1 MGVGNLPRL
10 EDLPLRP
17 GARVLVRADF
27 NVPLTGGRI
36 DDDMRIRA
44 AIPTIDWLLGQGA
57 AVIACSHLGR
67 PKGAPEAK
75 YSLAPVAARFG
86 EMLGQEVPL
95 APEVVGEEASG
106 MAAGLAPGTA
116 MVLENLRF
124 EPGET
129 KGPDEELHGDLAAAL
144 AALADCYVNDAFG
157 AAHRAH
163 ASVVGPPRHLPSA
176 AGRLLAAEIEALGG
190 LLESPARP
198 FVALLG
204 GSKVSDKI
212 GVIDALLDRCDL
224 LLVGG
229 AMASTFLAAQGHAVG
244 DSLVELDQVEQCRSR
259 LDTDRVSVP
268 TDAVIAKEI
277 EPDALSAV
285 VAADAVPEGWKIL
298 DIGPATAAGYAAE
311 VARAGTVFWNGPMG
325 VFEIEAFAA
334 GTRAVAEAVAA
345 CDGYTVVGGG
355 DSAAALAKFGLA
367 ERVSHLSTGGGASL
381 EFLEQ
386 GDLPG
391 LAALR
396 EGKR

>member
-1 MGVGNLPRL
+1 VSTGSLPRL

-17 GARVLVRADF
+17 GARVLLRADF
-27 NVPLTGGRI
+27 NVPLSEAGRI
-36 DDDMRIRA
+36 EDDMRIRA
-44 AIPTIDWLLGQGA
+44 ALPTIEWLLDREVA
-57 AVIACSHLGR
+57 IIACSHLGR
-67 PKGAPEAK
+67 PKGAPDPK
-75 YSLAPVAARFG
+75 YSLAPVAARLG
-86 EMLGQEVPL
+86 DMLAIEVAL
-95 APEVVGEEASG
+95 CPEVVGEQARA
-106 MAAGLAPGTA
+106 MAAGLAPQQI

-129 KGPDEELHGDLAAAL
+129 NGDDELAAAL
-144 AALADCYVNDAFG
+144 AGLADCYVNDAFG

-163 ASVVGPPRHLPSA
+163 ASVVGPPRHIPSA
-176 AGRLLAAEIEALGG
+176 AGRLLGAEIDALGA

-229 AMASTFLAAQGHAVG
+229 AMASTFLAAQGHSVG
-244 DSLVELDQVEQCRSR
+244 DSLVELDQVDRCRAR
-259 LDTDRVSVP
+259 LDSGKVSVP
-268 TDAVIAKEI
+268 TDAVVAREIAA
-277 EPDALSAV
+277 DALTAV
-285 VAADAVPEGWKIL
+285 VAAGDVPDGWKIL
-298 DIGPATAAGYAAE
+298 DVGPTTAMEYAAE
-311 VARAGTVFWNGPMG
+311 VARAGAVFWNGPMG
-325 VFEIEAFAA
+325 VFELEPFAA

-345 CDGYTVVGGG
+345 ADGYTVVGGG

-391 LAALR
+391 LRALR

>member
-1 MGVGNLPRL
+1 MSTGSLPRL
-10 EDLPLRP
+10 EDLPLQP
-17 GARVLVRADF
+17 GARVLLRADF
-27 NVPLTGGRI
+27 NVPLSDSGRI
-36 DDDMRIRA
+36 EDDMRIRA
-44 AIPTIDWLLGQGA
+44 ALPTIEWLLDREVA
-57 AVIACSHLGR
+57 IIACSHLGR
-67 PKGAPEAK
+67 PKGVPEAK
-75 YSLAPVAARFG
+75 YSLAPVAERLG
-86 EMLGQEVPL
+86 DMLALEVAL
-95 APEVVGEEASG
+95 CPEVVGEQASA
-106 MAAGLAPGTA
+106 MAAGLAPQSIV
-116 MVLENLRF
+116 VLENLRF

-129 KGPDEELHGDLAAAL
+129 KGDEELAAAL
-144 AALADCYVNDAFG
+144 AGLADCYVNDAFG

-163 ASVVGPPRHLPSA
+163 ASVVGPPRHIPSA
-176 AGRLLAAEIEALGG
+176 AGRLLAAEIDALGG

-204 GSKVSDKI
+204 GFKVSDKI

-259 LDTDRVSVP
+259 LDTGRVSVP
-268 TDAVIAKEI
+268 TDTVIAREI
-277 EPDALSAV
+277 
-285 VAADAVPEGWKIL
+285 AADALTAVVSAADVPDGWKIL
-298 DIGPATAAGYAAE
+298 DVGPATATEYSAE

-325 VFEIEAFAA
+325 VFELEPFAA
-334 GTRAVAEAVAA
+334 GTRAVAEAVAS

-367 ERVSHLSTGGGASL
+367 QRVSHLSTGGGASL

-391 LAALR
+391 LRALR

>member
-1 MGVGNLPRL
+1 VSIGNLPGL
-10 EDLPLRP
+10 EDLPLQP
-17 GARVLVRADF
+17 GQRVLLRADF
-27 NVPLTGGRI
+27 NVPLSDGGRI
-36 DDDMRIRA
+36 EDDLRIRA
-44 AIPTIDWLLGQGA
+44 ALPTIEWLLEREA
-57 AVIACSHLGR
+57 AVICCSHLGR
-67 PKGAPEAK
+67 PKGAPDAK
-75 YSLAPVAARFG
+75 YSLAPVAQRLAD
-86 EMLGQEVPL
+86 MLAIEVPL
-95 APEVVGEEASG
+95 APEVVGEQASA
-106 MAAGLAPGTA
+106 MAAGMAPQSV
-116 MVLENLRF
+116 MMLENLRF

-129 KGPDEELHGDLAAAL
+129 KGDEELGAAL

-163 ASVVGPPRHLPSA
+163 SSVVGPPRHIPSA

-190 LLESPARP
+190 LLDASARP
-198 FVALLG
+198 FIALLG

-229 AMASTFLAAQGHAVG
+229 AMASTFLAAQGHPVG
-244 DSLVELDQVEQCRSR
+244 DSLVELDQVEQCHTR
-259 LDTDRVSVP
+259 LESGKVSVP

-277 EPDALSAV
+277 
-285 VAADAVPEGWKIL
+285 AADALTAVVTAADVPEGWKIL
-298 DIGPATAAGYAAE
+298 DIGPSTATQYCAE

-325 VFEIEAFAA
+325 VFEVEPFAG

-345 CDGYTVVGGG
+345 AGGYTVVGGG

-391 LAALR
+391 LRALR

>member
-1 MGVGNLPRL
+1 
-10 EDLPLRP
+10 
-17 GARVLVRADF
+17 
-27 NVPLTGGRI
+27 
-36 DDDMRIRA
+36 
-44 AIPTIDWLLGQGA
+44 
-57 AVIACSHLGR
+57 
-67 PKGAPEAK
+67 PKGAPDPK
-75 YSLAPVAARFG
+75 YSMSPVAQRLAD
-86 EMLGQEVPL
+86 MMAIEVPL
-95 APEVVGEEASG
+95 APEVVGEQASA
-106 MAAGLAPGTA
+106 MAARMAPQSV
-116 MVLENLRF
+116 MMLENLRF

-129 KGPDEELHGDLAAAL
+129 KGDEELGAAL

-163 ASVVGPPRHLPSA
+163 SSVVGPPRHIPSA

-190 LLESPARP
+190 LLEDPARP
-198 FVALLG
+198 FIALLG

-244 DSLVELDQVEQCRSR
+244 DSLVELDQVEQCRTR
-259 LDTDRVSVP
+259 LDSGKVSVP

-277 EPDALSAV
+277 
-285 VAADAVPEGWKIL
+285 AADALTAVVTAADVPDGWKIL
-298 DIGPATAAGYAAE
+298 DVGPSTATEYSAE

-325 VFEIEAFAA
+325 VFEVEPFAG

-367 ERVSHLSTGGGASL
+367 DRVSHLSTGGGASL

-391 LAALR
+391 LRALR

>member
-1 MGVGNLPRL
+1 MSAGNLPRL

-17 GARVLVRADF
+17 GARVLLRADF
-27 NVPLTGGRI
+27 NVPLSDRGVI
-36 DDDMRIRA
+36 EDDMRIRA
-44 AIPTIDWLLGQGA
+44 ALPTIEWLMDRGA
-57 AVIACSHLGR
+57 AIIACSHLGR
-67 PKGAPEAK
+67 PKGAPDPK
-75 YSLAPVAARFG
+75 YSLAPVAERLG
-86 EMLGQEVPL
+86 DMLALEVPL
-95 APEVVGEEASG
+95 CPQVVGPEASA
-106 MAAGLAPGTA
+106 MAARLAPQSV

-129 KGPDEELHGDLAAAL
+129 KGDEDLAAAL
-144 AALADCYVNDAFG
+144 AGLADCYVNDAFG

-163 ASVVGPPRHLPSA
+163 ASVVGPPRHIPSA

-259 LDTDRVSVP
+259 LDSGRVQVP
-268 TDAVIAKEI
+268 TDAVIAREI
-277 EPDALSAV
+277 APDALTAV
-285 VAADAVPEGWKIL
+285 VAVADVPDGWKIL
-298 DIGPATAAGYAAE
+298 DIGPVTATGYAAE

-325 VFEIEAFAA
+325 VFEVEPFAD

-345 CDGYTVVGGG
+345 NDGYTVVGGG

-391 LAALR
+391 LRALR

>member
-1 MGVGNLPRL
+1 MGTGSLPRL
-10 EDLPLRP
+10 EDLPLQP
-17 GARVLVRADF
+17 GSRVLLRADF
-27 NVPLTGGRI
+27 NVPLSDGGRI
-36 DDDMRIRA
+36 EDDLRIRA
-44 AIPTIDWLLGQGA
+44 ALPTIEWLLDQQA

-67 PKGAPEAK
+67 PKGGPDPK
-75 YSLAPVAARFG
+75 YSMAPVAQRLAD
-86 EMLGQEVPL
+86 MLAIEVPL
-95 APEVVGEEASG
+95 ASQVVGEEASA
-106 MAAGLAPGTA
+106 MAAGMAPQSVI
-116 MVLENLRF
+116 MLENLRF

-129 KGPDEELHGDLAAAL
+129 KGDDDLGAAL
-144 AALADCYVNDAFG
+144 AGLADCYVNDAFG

-163 ASVVGPPRHLPSA
+163 SSVVGPPKHIPSA
-176 AGRLLAAEIEALGG
+176 AGRLLAAEIDALGG
-190 LLESPARP
+190 LLESPGRP

-229 AMASTFLAAQGHAVG
+229 AMASTFLAAQGHPVG
-244 DSLVELDQVEQCRSR
+244 ESLVELDQLEQCRSR
-259 LDTDRVSVP
+259 LDTGKVSVP
-268 TDAVIAKEI
+268 TDAVIAREI
-277 EPDALSAV
+277 SAEALTAV
-285 VAADAVPEGWKIL
+285 VTVADVPEGWKIL
-298 DIGPATAAGYAAE
+298 DVGPSTAAGYSAE

-325 VFEIEAFAA
+325 VFEVEPFAG
-334 GTRAVAEAVAA
+334 GTRAVAEAVTAA
-345 CDGYTVVGGG
+345 DGYTVVGGG

-391 LAALR
+391 LRALR